1 MVEQPRMNL
10 AEAIP
15 DAVRHLMALEGMIA
29 KNLDFTLAHLIKV
42 RASQINGCAFCIEMH
57 MDAALKHGERPERL
71 AALPAWTES
80 PLYTDKERAA
90 LTWLDEITL
99 ISTHHASSH
108 AFEGLKLYFSE
119 EEIAWLTLL
128 SAMIN
133 CWNRLAISSR
143 LQFDAG
149 TVETAKKLAEQVK
162 V

>member
-1 MVEQPRMNL
+1 MIEPPRMNL

-15 DAVRHLMALEGMIA
+15 DAVRHLMALEAMIS
-29 KNLDFTLAHLIKV
+29 KKLDFTLAHLLKV

-80 PLYTDKERAA
+80 PLYSDKERAA
-90 LTWLDEITL
+90 LTWLDEVTL
-99 ISTHHASSH
+99 ISTHHASSQ
-108 AFEGLKLYFSE
+108 AYEGLKRHFSD

-133 CWNRLAISSR
+133 CWNRIAISSR
-143 LQFDAG
+143 VQYDVS
-149 TVETAKKLAEQVK
+149 TVETAKKLAEQH
-162 V
+162 